1 MKNFDI
7 DKSPKI
13 SSGFNVP
20 EDYFEQF
27 SAKVLHEIN
36 QEEKP
41 VISIY
46 KRYRVLMA
54 AAAVLLIGLLLPFT
68 QTDSQEINQ
77 SDIENYF
84 AYNSNLS
91 QYDLV
96 RNLEENEIDNMTINY
111 ELNSDD
117 VADFL
122 GYNSNVEMLIN
133 D

>member
-13 SSGFNVP
+13 SSGFKVP
-20 EDYFEQF
+20 EDYFNQF

-46 KRYRVLMA
+46 KRYQVLMA